1 MSELTISQIV
11 RHPPFD
17 PQHRYPERLPLSS
30 KSEKVS
36 IEERENLLPP
46 FKLGSESSWLIER
59 RISDESGAITESWN
73 AIDDTP
79 FPEAV
84 MSRRNGWFL
93 SPHPIHHI
101 ARKIINI
108 IVVVLMVSLFYLFV
122 EPALIWVGIL
132 PEGISGSIR
141 LGMLDYPF
149 LAVVLVPLLILPII
163 LRVTANL
170 RDLLRQREFLAHAPS
185 SPVLNIENEI
195 VSGEVLKGKLDL
207 PERLPSWDKI
217 TVTWRAGVLEPI
229 RSSILK
235 SSGRSENQ
243 QPPPG
248 LTTPL
253 PHHWQD
259 GLSDGTD
266 SGEGTPMQRHDAP
279 GGLFITPMRI
289 QEYGGECELD
299 SDGNFELQPPEK
311 LWPGTCYLDMVRIH
325 WEILFCIHR
334 SSGGPLYWIEPL
346 RVSHPSKY
354 VDMEDLPLTDG
365 RSESDR
371 R

>member
-17 PQHRYPERLPLSS
+17 PQHRHPEKLPLSVQ
-30 KSEKVS
+30 KETVD
-36 IEERENLLPP
+36 IEPETLLPP
-46 FKLGSESSWLIER
+46 FRLGNESSWLIER
-59 RISDESGAITESWN
+59 RISDENGQITRSWQKV
-73 AIDDTP
+73 DDTP
-79 FPEAV
+79 FPQAV
-84 MSRRNGWFL
+84 MSRRHGWFL
-93 SPHPIHHI
+93 SPHPIHHV
-101 ARKIINI
+101 ARRIING
-108 IVVVLMVSLFYLFV
+108 IVVILMASLFYLFV
-122 EPALIWVGIL
+122 EPALIWIGII
-132 PEGISGSIR
+132 PEGVSGSIR

-163 LRVTANL
+163 LRVGANL
-170 RDLLRQREFLAHAPS
+170 RDLLRQKEFLANAPP
-185 SPVLNIENEI
+185 SPKLILEDEAI
-195 VSGEVLKGKLDL
+195 SGFPLKGKLEL
-207 PERLPSWDKI
+207 PERLTEWSEI
-217 TVTWRAGVLEPI
+217 TVTWRAGVLEPV
-229 RSSILK
+229 RSSILR

-289 QEYGGECELD
+289 QEYGGDCTLD
-299 SDGNFELQPPEK
+299 SEGNFELEPPEE
-311 LWPGTCYLDMVRIH
+311 LWPGTCYDEMVRIH
-325 WEILFCIHR
+325 WEILFRIQR
-334 SSGGPLYWIEPL
+334 TSGGPLFWIEPL
-346 RVSHPSKY
+346 RVSHPDEY
-354 VDMEDLPLTDG
+354 VEMDDLPLTDG